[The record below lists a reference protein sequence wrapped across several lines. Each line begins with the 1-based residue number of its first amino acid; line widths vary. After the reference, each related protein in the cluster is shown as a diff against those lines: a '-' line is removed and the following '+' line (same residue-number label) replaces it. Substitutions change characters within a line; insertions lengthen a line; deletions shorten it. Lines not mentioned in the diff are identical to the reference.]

1 MNRPNNHLTSKMAK
15 RKSKKIAAA
24 ATDIKDANHDR
35 KIKTNQFPTILAKR
49 RENRGLRMQM
59 FNRKKGEEELR
70 KGMTIRKIFLQSQG
84 FDVKEDEDNSE
95 KYDFDAYKHAK
106 KVQNG
111 ELTIPSRPPS
121 VGRISVSSH
130 HPVRAMMRKFARK
143 TITKVIAVLEEK
155 VRIQAVSKQVDKFYK
170 MSLSRNDPATRR
182 AKATML
188 KSMGKKYRPIVE
200 REEKLCFQDTPR
212 QNSAVNISKDHAS
225 ARAKTIMRNSLVQES

>member
-1 MNRPNNHLTSKMAK
+1 MAK
-15 RKSKKIAAA
+15 RKSKKQFAAA
-24 ATDIKDANHDR
+24 ADKKDVKDDR
-35 KIKTNQFPTILAKR
+35 KMKTNQFPTRLEKR
-49 RENRGLRMQM
+49 RDRGDLRRTM
-59 FNRKKGEEELR
+59 FIRKKAEEELS
-70 KGMTIRKIFLQSQG
+70 KGMTLRNIFLQSQG

-170 MSLSRNDPATRR
+170 MSLLRNDPATRR
-182 AKATML
+182 AKAAFQ
-188 KSMGKKYRPIVE
+188 KIMGKEFQPVVR
-200 REEKLCFQDTPR
+200 REEKLGFLIQPR
-212 QNSAVNISKDHAS
+212 AASRQLNMRRAVSSRAQAMLQKRRSLNPVSG
-225 ARAKTIMRNSLVQES
+225 AR

>member
-1 MNRPNNHLTSKMAK
+1 MAK
-15 RKSKKIAAA
+15 NKTRKKLAA
-24 ATDIKDANHDR
+24 ATDLKDANHDQ
-35 KIKTNQFPTILAKR
+35 KMKTNQFPTRSEKR
-49 RENRGLRMQM
+49 RDHGDLRMKM
-59 FNRKKGEEELR
+59 FNRKKAEEELS
-70 KGMTIRKIFLQSQG
+70 KGMTIRNIFLQSQG

-95 KYDFDAYKHAK
+95 KYNFDAYKHAK

-170 MSLSRNDPATRR
+170 MSLLRNDPATRR
-182 AKATML
+182 AKAAFQ
-188 KSMGKKYRPIVE
+188 KIMGKEFQPVVR
-200 REEKLCFQDTPR
+200 REEKLRFLIQPR
-212 QNSAVNISKDHAS
+212 AASRQLNMRSAVSS
-225 ARAKTIMRNSLVQES
+225 RAKAVFQKSQ